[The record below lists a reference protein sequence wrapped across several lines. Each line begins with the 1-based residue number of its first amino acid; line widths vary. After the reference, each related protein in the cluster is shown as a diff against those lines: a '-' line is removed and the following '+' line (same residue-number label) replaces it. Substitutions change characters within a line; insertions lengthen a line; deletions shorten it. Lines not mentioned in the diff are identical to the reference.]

1 MTDTLMLIEGPV
13 GIHHVGETRMW
24 PALVWDDEPAAY

>member
-1 MTDTLMLIEGPV
+1 MLIEAPV
-13 GIHHVGETRMW
+13 GIHHLGETRMW